1 MKDSEFDLDAM
12 IAQSQ
17 KALEELIEENERD
30 GTNEYIRQFCEEEQ
44 RRWDEYFAEQGE
56 LDSPEAPEGIA
67 DLPKQRLAESFDASK
82 LETKSS

>member
-17 KALEELIEENERD
+17 KALEELIEENERN
-30 GTNEYIRQFCEEEQ
+30 GTNEYISQFCEEEQ

-56 LDSPEAPEGIA
+56 LDFPEAPEGIA
-67 DLPKQRLAESFDASK
+67 DLPDHPLESS
-82 LETKSS
+82 T